1 MNNKNSK
8 HFLDE
13 TVQRA
18 KIENAQREA
27 EQIYNYN
34 KWKDNH
40 EKMVEH
46 EVRKRQHQEPSA
58 VKCILIG
65 ILLAL
70 AIEIIYILIINDP
83 ETLLTA
89 FQAIKQKF
97 GEIWEIIINLT
108 IPKYQ
113 CYLYLIL
120 LCCKH
125 RSMFS

>member
-40 EKMVEH
+40 ENIVEP
-46 EVRKRQHQEPSA
+46 KFIP
-58 VKCILIG
+58 L
-65 ILLAL
+65 
-70 AIEIIYILIINDP
+70 P
-83 ETLLTA
+83 
-89 FQAIKQKF
+89 QAIWTDNHLYD
-97 GEIWEIIINLT
+97 GERRRIWST
-108 IPKYQ
+108 
-113 CYLYLIL
+113 CVV
-120 LCCKH
+120 
-125 RSMFS
+125 

>member
-40 EKMVEH
+40 EKNG
-46 EVRKRQHQEPSA
+46 RA
-58 VKCILIG
+58 
-65 ILLAL
+65 
-70 AIEIIYILIINDP
+70 
-83 ETLLTA
+83 
-89 FQAIKQKF
+89 
-97 GEIWEIIINLT
+97 
-108 IPKYQ
+108 
-113 CYLYLIL
+113 
-120 LCCKH
+120 
-125 RSMFS
+125 

>member
-40 EKMVEH
+40 EKMVKH
-46 EVRKRQHQEPSA
+46 ELRKRDNNRFNNTQ
-58 VKCILIG
+58 ITTLIPLNQG
-65 ILLAL
+65 VQGS
-70 AIEIIYILIINDP
+70 NP
-83 ETLLTA
+83 
-89 FQAIKQKF
+89 
-97 GEIWEIIINLT
+97 
-108 IPKYQ
+108 
-113 CYLYLIL
+113 
-120 LCCKH
+120 
-125 RSMFS
+125 

>member
-13 TVQRA
+13 TIKRA

-34 KWKDNH
+34 KWKDSH
-40 EKMVEH
+40 EKMVEY
-46 EVRKRQHQEPSA
+46 ELQRKQRKKPSA
-58 VKCILIG
+58 IKCILIG

-70 AIEIIYILIINDP
+70 VIEIIYILIINNP

-89 FQAIKQKF
+89 FQEIKQKL
-97 GEIWEIIINLT
+97 GEIWGIIIDLT
-108 IPKYQ
+108 IP
-113 CYLYLIL
+113 
-120 LCCKH
+120 
-125 RSMFS
+125 R

>member
-13 TVQRA
+13 KIKRA

-40 EKMVEH
+40 EKMVEF
-46 EVRKRQHQEPSA
+46 ELQKKQRKKPSA
-58 VKCILIG
+58 IKCILIG

-70 AIEIIYILIINDP
+70 VIEIIYILIINNP

-89 FQAIKQKF
+89 FREIKQKL
-97 GEIWEIIINLT
+97 GEIWGIIIDLT
-108 IPKYQ
+108 IPK
-113 CYLYLIL
+113 
-120 LCCKH
+120 
-125 RSMFS
+125 

>member
-13 TVQRA
+13 TIKRA

-40 EKMVEH
+40 EKMVEF
-46 EVRKRQHQEPSA
+46 ELQKKQHKKPSA
-58 VKCILIG
+58 IKCILIG

-70 AIEIIYILIINDP
+70 VIEIIYILIINNP

-89 FQAIKQKF
+89 FQEIKQKL
-97 GEIWEIIINLT
+97 GEIWGIIIDLT
-108 IPKYQ
+108 IP
-113 CYLYLIL
+113 
-120 LCCKH
+120 
-125 RSMFS
+125 R

>member
-13 TVQRA
+13 TIKRA

-40 EKMVEH
+40 EKMVEF
-46 EVRKRQHQEPSA
+46 ELQKKQRKKTSA
-58 VKCILIG
+58 IKCILIV

-70 AIEIIYILIINDP
+70 VIEIIYILIINNP

-89 FQAIKQKF
+89 FQEIKQKL
-97 GEIWEIIINLT
+97 GEIWGIIIDLT
-108 IPKYQ
+108 IPK
-113 CYLYLIL
+113 
-120 LCCKH
+120 
-125 RSMFS
+125 

>member
-13 TVQRA
+13 TIKRA

-40 EKMVEH
+40 EKMVEF
-46 EVRKRQHQEPSA
+46 ELQKKQRKTPSA
-58 VKCILIG
+58 IKCILIG

-70 AIEIIYILIINDP
+70 VIEIIYILIINNP

-89 FQAIKQKF
+89 FQEIKQKL
-97 GEIWEIIINLT
+97 GEIWGIIIDLT
-108 IPKYQ
+108 IPK
-113 CYLYLIL
+113 
-120 LCCKH
+120 
-125 RSMFS
+125 

>member
-13 TVQRA
+13 TIQRA

-46 EVRKRQHQEPSA
+46 ELRKRQHREPSA

-65 ILLAL
+65 VLLAL
-70 AIEIIYILIINDP
+70 AIEIIYILIINEP

-97 GEIWEIIINLT
+97 GEIWKIIIDLT
-108 IPKYQ
+108 IPK
-113 CYLYLIL
+113 
-120 LCCKH
+120 
-125 RSMFS
+125 

>member
-13 TVQRA
+13 TIQRA

-46 EVRKRQHQEPSA
+46 ELRKRQH
-58 VKCILIG
+58 
-65 ILLAL
+65 
-70 AIEIIYILIINDP
+70 
-83 ETLLTA
+83 
-89 FQAIKQKF
+89 
-97 GEIWEIIINLT
+97 
-108 IPKYQ
+108 
-113 CYLYLIL
+113 
-120 LCCKH
+120 
-125 RSMFS
+125 R

>member
-34 KWKDNH
+34 KWKDSH

-46 EVRKRQHQEPSA
+46 ELRKRQHREPSA

-89 FQAIKQKF
+89 FQAIKQQF
-97 GEIWEIIINLT
+97 GEIWEIIIDLT
-108 IPKYQ
+108 IPK
-113 CYLYLIL
+113 
-120 LCCKH
+120 
-125 RSMFS
+125 

>member
-13 TVQRA
+13 TIKRA

-40 EKMVEH
+40 EKMVEF
-46 EVRKRQHQEPSA
+46 ELQKKQRKKTSA
-58 VKCILIG
+58 IKCILIG

-70 AIEIIYILIINDP
+70 VIEIIYILIINNP

-89 FQAIKQKF
+89 FQEIKQKL
-97 GEIWEIIINLT
+97 GEIWGIIIDLT
-108 IPKYQ
+108 IPK
-113 CYLYLIL
+113 
-120 LCCKH
+120 
-125 RSMFS
+125 

>member
-13 TVQRA
+13 TIQKA

-46 EVRKRQHQEPSA
+46 ELRKRQHQEPSA

-65 ILLAL
+65 VLLAL

-97 GEIWEIIINLT
+97 GEIWKIIIDLT
-108 IPKYQ
+108 IPK
-113 CYLYLIL
+113 
-120 LCCKH
+120 
-125 RSMFS
+125 

>member
-46 EVRKRQHQEPSA
+46 ELRKRRHREPSA

-65 ILLAL
+65 VLLAL

-83 ETLLTA
+83 KTLLTA

-97 GEIWEIIINLT
+97 GEIWEIIIDLT
-108 IPKYQ
+108 IPK
-113 CYLYLIL
+113 
-120 LCCKH
+120 
-125 RSMFS
+125 